1 LKRFALRSCSHPREE
16 PTMHRRRHDPCIRIR
31 SLTRASAA
39 LAAVVMMG
47 VGTAAYAHIPVSST
61 DAVRGAESA
70 KLVFRV
76 PTESETARTTS
87 VSIALPTKTPFASV
101 TPEVK
106 PGWKIAI
113 DTRKLPKPTKVG
125 EFTLTKAVHS
135 VTWTTDGDGIPADQF
150 DEFALAVGPIP
161 DVDKI
166 PFVAVQTYS
175 DGQVV
180 TWDQVQKGDAEPEH
194 PAPTLQLAAAPTES
208 DHSTRTASWLSGG
221 ALAIAVG
228 AAVVALRQNRRRA

>member
-1 LKRFALRSCSHPREE
+1 
-16 PTMHRRRHDPCIRIR
+16 M
-31 SLTRASAA
+31 
-39 LAAVVMMG
+39 AAVAMIGMG
-47 VGTAAYAHIPVSST
+47 SAAYAHIPVSST
-61 DAVRGAESA
+61 DATPGAESA

-76 PTESETARTTS
+76 PTESETATTTS
-87 VSIALPTKTPFASV
+87 ITVTMPTKTPFASV

-113 DTRKLPKPTKVG
+113 DTKKLPKPTTVG

-161 DVDKI
+161 ETDKI
-166 PFVAVQTYS
+166 SFVAIQKYS
-175 DGQVV
+175 DGQIV
-180 TWDQVQKGDAEPEH
+180 TWDQIQKGDTEPEH
-194 PAPTLQLAAAPTES
+194 PAPTLELAAASS
-208 DHSTRTASWLSGG
+208 DSTDSGSSHTADWLSGG
-221 ALAIAVG
+221 ALVVAVA

>member
-1 LKRFALRSCSHPREE
+1 
-16 PTMHRRRHDPCIRIR
+16 MHRRRHDPCTKIR
-31 SLTRASAA
+31 SLARSGAV
-39 LAAVVMMG
+39 LAAVVMI
-47 VGTAAYAHIPVSST
+47 GTGSAAYAHIPVSST
-61 DAVRGAESA
+61 DATPGAESA

-76 PTESETARTTS
+76 PTESETATTTS
-87 VSIALPTKTPFASV
+87 ISITMPTKTPFASV

-113 DTRKLPKPTKVG
+113 DTQKLPKPTKVG

-135 VTWTTDGDGIPADQF
+135 VTWSTDGDGIPADQF

-161 DVDKI
+161 DADKI
-166 PFVAVQTYS
+166 SFVAVQKYS

-180 TWDQVQKGDAEPEH
+180 TWDQVQKGDTEPEH
-194 PAPTLQLAAAPTES
+194 PAPTLELTSTES
-208 DHSTRTASWLSGG
+208 TDSDSSHTADWLSGG
-221 ALAIAVG
+221 ALVVAVG